1 MSQDVHGWEVESLNL
16 LNAQDVEALTKMRND
31 ALKDPLAFV
40 RRLQEGVSG
49 LASPACDGATVTTA
63 LLSVSPDPPP
73 SSWTASGC

>member
-1 MSQDVHGWEVESLNL
+1 MGSVVESLNL
-16 LNAQDVEALTKMRND
+16 LNAQDVEALTKMRTD

-63 LLSVSPDPPP
+63 LLLSVLPDPPS
-73 SSWTASGC
+73 SSWTTSGY